1 MIRLN
6 KEEALCF
13 DDILLVP
20 QSSDIKSRKDINLRM
35 GYYDLPIVSSPMDTV
50 TGWEMAAHISKAG
63 GLGIIHRYMN
73 TAERINQ
80 TLMAISG
87 AGGDRI
93 ACYGIGVAISAK
105 EAMDSQFIEDIIS
118 TGAMWVCIDTAN
130 GHGDACALAVRSL
143 KSRYPKLKVMAGN
156 VSTKEGFARL
166 ARMGADAVRVGIGGG
181 ATCTTRLVSGHGV
194 PTLQSIIDCYEFKG
208 ENNIDTLIIADGG
221 IKNTG
226 DMVKAFAA
234 GSNMVMLGSMLAGTD
249 ESPGEIR
256 DGHKVFRGMASEN
269 AQMNWRGEV
278 SVAEGIST
286 MIPYKGSV
294 LKIIEEIKGGL
305 GSGCS
310 YSGVPAL
317 GDLVYESQ
325 YIKVSALSRAE
336 TIPHAKKA

>member
-1 MIRLN
+1 
-6 KEEALCF
+6 
-13 DDILLVP
+13 
-20 QSSDIKSRKDINLRM
+20 M
-35 GYYDLPIVSSPMDTV
+35 GYYDFPVVSSPMDTV
-50 TGWEMAAHISKAG
+50 TGWEMAAHIAKAG

-80 TLMAISG
+80 TIMAISG
-87 AGGDRI
+87 AGDNRV

-105 EAMDSQFIEDIIS
+105 EAMDTQFIEDIIS

-194 PTLQSIIDCYEFKG
+194 PTLQSIIDCYEFKV

-317 GDLVYESQ
+317 GDLVYESH